1 MFWIIR
7 ELEMMMGL
15 VVAIPA
21 NGKQGTEMRIG
32 EQTEICMIHVAPLF
46 DLSTT
51 PQLSD
56 QAIIV
61 IIIIIIIF
69 DNISNFRTIR
79 SNNDHHER
87 SALSLQPSLLK
98 TRPLLKSHGLML
110 LGWTR
115 PI

>member
-1 MFWIIR
+1 
-7 ELEMMMGL
+7 MMMMA
-15 VVAIPA
+15 VAIPA

-56 QAIIV
+56 QAIS

-87 SALSLQPSLLK
+87 SALSLQLSHLK
-98 TRPLLKSHGLML
+98 TRPLLKSLGWMFV
-110 LGWTR
+110 GWTR
-115 PI
+115 TI